1 LRTLL
6 LARHAQAHTNVED
19 AISSIP
25 PGAGLT
31 PQGVEEAIALS
42 RALAGRRID
51 LGVATRLARTQ
62 ETLEVALEGSGV
74 PLVVLPKLD
83 EIRFGAFEGGPLEA
97 YREWAWSNPPDA
109 PCPGGGESR
118 GEAAARYADGLD
130 ALLARPE
137 EVVLAVSH
145 SLAVRYVLDA
155 SDGRFPASRV
165 VTVRHASLHELSAD
179 AVARAAETLR
189 AWAAEPVFAD
199 APRPG

>member
-130 ALLARPE
+130 DLLARPE

-155 SDGRFPASRV
+155 SDGSFPASHV
-165 VTVRHASLHELSAD
+165 VTVPHASLHELS
-179 AVARAAETLR
+179 E
-189 AWAAEPVFAD
+189 
-199 APRPG
+199 

>member
-1 LRTLL
+1 MRTLL

-19 AISSIP
+19 AVSSIP
-25 PGAGLT
+25 PGEGLT
-31 PQGVEEAIALS
+31 AQGVEEATALGH
-42 RALAGRRID
+42 ALAGRRID
-51 LGVATRLARTQ
+51 LGIATRLARTQ

-74 PLVVLPKLD
+74 PLVVLPRLD
-83 EIRFGAFEGGPLEA
+83 EIRFGAFEGGPLGA

-130 ALLARPE
+130 DLLARPE

-155 SDGRFPASRV
+155 SDGSFPAARV
-165 VTVRHASLHELSAD
+165 VAVRHASLHELSAD

-189 AWAAEPVFAD
+189 GWAAEPVFAD
-199 APRPG
+199 VPRPG